1 MAGSLVTLTMGNWC
15 FELPGFIEQLSL
27 DIPEESPWEIGI
39 DDNGVRDNE
48 EGIMQLPHI
57 IKVTGFSFQP
67 IHTFR
72 PAKERLTFATE
83 NTTAPGQE
91 AGDLSSYG
99 EEKYIAYRG
108 KITPVEVEDDTQ
120 PTEDE
125 EFEIDLIDPPEDNEE
140 EFVDPYADLNVPV
153 GVDNNEFT
161 DYNTIPQGYSYQN
174 GVVVKYDPL
183 NLTNDDT
190 RTLTGDF

>member
-1 MAGSLVTLTMGNWC
+1 M
-15 FELPGFIEQLSL
+15 
-27 DIPEESPWEIGI
+27 
-39 DDNGVRDNE
+39 
-48 EGIMQLPHI
+48 
-57 IKVTGFSFQP
+57 
-67 IHTFR
+67 
-72 PAKERLTFATE
+72 
-83 NTTAPGQE
+83 
-91 AGDLSSYG
+91 
-99 EEKYIAYRG
+99 
-108 KITPVEVEDDTQ
+108 
-120 PTEDE
+120 
-125 EFEIDLIDPPEDNEE
+125 IDPPEDNEE